1 VPVGEFQARS
11 GRIPGGPVVGF
22 NGKSFAII
30 SVESAMQPDVYTA
43 ADIAAAA
50 RVPERLVT
58 TLMARGEIRSIAA
71 QVPAGQSVDLA
82 LYSFVAHD
90 EAVRAVRALSA
101 GLPVA
106 MPVPAGALG
115 RELFGPNPQTSRPTS
130 MPLAVSTSLHSVVAA
145 AILLAASLSAGATTT
160 PTEPL
165 KDPEPV
171 RLVFLTTPGPGGG
184 GGGGGLRMKAP
195 PPKAERKGAS
205 SISSPLPVRKLPPP
219 LEPKPRVVEPP
230 PTPIEAKVL
239 PPVMAPV
246 ATKPADTQDREGLM
260 AKSEQA
266 EPSSG
271 PGAGGGVGT
280 GQGTG
285 LGQGTGSGIGDGSGG
300 GTGGGP
306 YRPGSGVEP
315 PRLLKEVRAQY
326 SDAARRANLEGEVD
340 LEIVI
345 RRDGSVGDVRVLKGL
360 GMGLNEQ
367 AIQAVRQWRFS
378 PARLKGTAVDV
389 IVEVAVEF
397 RLR

>member
-1 VPVGEFQARS
+1 
-11 GRIPGGPVVGF
+11 
-22 NGKSFAII
+22 
-30 SVESAMQPDVYTA
+30 MQPEVYTA
-43 ADIAAAA
+43 GDIAAAA
-50 RVPERLVT
+50 RVPERLVAM
-58 TLMARGEIRSIAA
+58 LLARGEIRSIAS
-71 QVPAGQSVDLA
+71 QLPAGNRVEPA

-106 MPVPAGALG
+106 VPVPGGSLG
-115 RELFGPNPQTSRPTS
+115 RELFGPNPGASRTSS
-130 MPLAVSTSLHSVVAA
+130 MPLAVSSSLHALVAA
-145 AILLAASLSAGATTT
+145 TILFAGSLSAAATTT

-165 KDPEPV
+165 KDPDPV
-171 RLVFLTTPGPGGG
+171 RLVFLTLPGPGGG
-184 GGGGGLRMKAP
+184 GGGGGLRMKTP
-195 PPKAERKGAS
+195 PPKALRKGKS
-205 SISSPLPVRKLPPP
+205 SISSPIPVRKLPPP
-219 LEPKPRVVEPP
+219 LEVKPRVVERP

-260 AKSEQA
+260 AKSEQPA
-266 EPSSG
+266 PSSG

-285 LGQGTGSGIGDGSGG
+285 LGQGSGSGIGEGSGG

-306 YRPGSGVEP
+306 YRPGSGVDP

-326 SDAARRANLEGEVD
+326 SDAARRANLEGEVE

-345 RRDGSVGDVRVLKGL
+345 RRDGSVGDVKVLKGL

-367 AIQAVRQWRFS
+367 AIQAVRQWRFA
-378 PARLKGTAVDV
+378 PARLKGAAVDV
-389 IVEVAVEF
+389 IVEVSVEF

>member
-1 VPVGEFQARS
+1 
-11 GRIPGGPVVGF
+11 
-22 NGKSFAII
+22 
-30 SVESAMQPDVYTA
+30 MQPDVYTA
-43 ADIAAAA
+43 RDIAAAA
-50 RVPERLVT
+50 RVPERLVA
-58 TLMARGEIRSIAA
+58 TLIARGEIRSVAS
-71 QVPAGQSVDLA
+71 QLPAGHAVEPA
-82 LYSFVAHD
+82 LYSFVGHE
-90 EAVRAVRALSA
+90 EAVRAVRALAA

-106 MPVPAGALG
+106 VPVPAGSLG
-115 RELFGPNPQTSRPTS
+115 RELFGPTAAASRPSS
-130 MPLAVSTSLHSVVAA
+130 MPVAVSSSLHGLVAA
-145 AILLAASLSAGATTT
+145 AILFAGGLSAGATES

-165 KDPEPV
+165 KDPDPV
-171 RLVFLTTPGPGGG
+171 RLVFLSVPGPGGG
-184 GGGGGLRMKAP
+184 GGGGGLRMKPP
-195 PPKAERKGAS
+195 PPKALRKGSS
-205 SISSPLPVRKLPPP
+205 SISSPIPVRKLPPP
-219 LEPKPRVVEPP
+219 LEAKPRVVEPP

-246 ATKPADTQDREGLM
+246 ATKPADTEDREGLM
-260 AKSEQA
+260 AKVEQPV
-266 EPSSG
+266 PSAG

-285 LGQGTGSGIGDGSGG
+285 LGQGTGSGVGEGSGG

-326 SDAARRANLEGEVD
+326 SDNARRANLEGEVE

-345 RRDGSVGDVRVLKGL
+345 RRDGTVGDVKVLKGL

-367 AIQAVRQWRFS
+367 AIQAVRQWRFA
-378 PARLKGTAVDV
+378 PARMKGAPVDV